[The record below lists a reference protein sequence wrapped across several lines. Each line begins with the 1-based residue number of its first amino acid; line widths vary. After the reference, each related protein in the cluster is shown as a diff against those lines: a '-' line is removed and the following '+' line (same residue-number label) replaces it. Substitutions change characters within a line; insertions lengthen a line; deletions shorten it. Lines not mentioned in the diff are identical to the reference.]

1 MISKLKLTIAE
12 HRIFQ
17 VIGSGILHRKI
28 KRANFTNGQLYGQ
41 IIGIVASVAK
51 SARIDDLIDKF
62 ENKTSPA
69 LAQMELNINKLVD
82 QVEENKKASSDF
94 VSSTHKKR

>member
-17 VIGSGILHRKI
+17 VIGTGILHRKK

-41 IIGIVASVAK
+41 IIGIVAFVAK
-51 SARIDDLIDKF
+51 SARIDGLIEFAYYIEIMK
-62 ENKTSPA
+62 
-69 LAQMELNINKLVD
+69 
-82 QVEENKKASSDF
+82 
-94 VSSTHKKR
+94 